1 MGSWPAG
8 QDLARRSRRA
18 ARGMTRRLPLVV
30 GLLLLAVLLFVPP
43 FLKNYGIYLF
53 SYWLVFI
60 IATMGLNLTV
70 GYAGQKSLGH
80 AAFFGIGAYTVAI
93 LLKAGIS
100 FWIGL
105 PLAMLGC
112 FVVGLALGFPALR
125 VQTIYLAF
133 ATLGFNTA
141 LWLVMRNEEWLTGGT
156 FGINNI
162 ARPSLLGI
170 DLSGNLA
177 YYYFVLGVTILL
189 GLLLWNLL
197 ASPWGKAFRALRD
210 NPIRAE
216 SLGVN
221 IQAYTLL
228 SFAIGAVYAGVAG
241 ALFAPLVEFI
251 DPAPFAVGASIM
263 MYLMVVVGGAGYFFG
278 PVLGSAVGVLLPE
291 WLRFAQAWYLFA
303 FGAAVVMLMLWLPE
317 GLLSIPD
324 RLKARRQA
332 RAAAAARTAAAA
344 RIGKPS

>member
-1 MGSWPAG
+1 MKKLHLLGAV
-8 QDLARRSRRA
+8 A
-18 ARGMTRRLPLVV
+18 ALV
-30 GLLLLAVLLFVPP
+30 LLLAVPP
-43 FLKNYGIYLF
+43 FLKSYGVYLF
-53 SYWLVFI
+53 SYWLVFV

-93 LLKAGIS
+93 LLKAGVS

-105 PLAMLGC
+105 PAAMLGC
-112 FVVGLALGFPALR
+112 FVIGLVVGFPALR

-141 LWLVMRNEEWLTGGT
+141 VWLVMRNEEKLTGGT

-162 ARPSLLGI
+162 ARPELFGFSLNNS
-170 DLSGNLA
+170 LS
-177 YYYFVLGVTILL
+177 YYYFVLGMLILMGAL
-189 GLLLWNLL
+189 LWGLLN
-197 ASPWGKAFRALRD
+197 SPWGKAFTSLRD

-251 DPAPFAVGASIM
+251 DPAPFSVGQSIM
-263 MYLMVVVGGAGYFFG
+263 MYLMVVLGGPGYFFG
-278 PVLGSAVGVLLPE
+278 PLLGSAVGVLLPE
-291 WLRFAQAWYLFA
+291 WLRFAQAWYLFV
-303 FGAAVVMLMLWLPE
+303 FGCAIVLMMLWLPD

-324 RLKARRQA
+324 RLRAKRLAREASAA
-332 RAAAAARTAAAA
+332 RSAAAAKLGAQ
-344 RIGKPS
+344 P

>member
-1 MGSWPAG
+1 MKK
-8 QDLARRSRRA
+8 LN
-18 ARGMTRRLPLVV
+18 
-30 GLLLLAVLLFVPP
+30 LLFAVVALALLMVVPN
-43 FLKNYGIYLF
+43 FLKNYGIHIF
-53 SYWLVFI
+53 TTWLVFI

-93 LLKAGIS
+93 FLKAGLS
-100 FWIGL
+100 FWLGL
-105 PLAMLGC
+105 PVAALFC

-162 ARPSLLGI
+162 ARPSLGGI
-170 DLSGNLA
+170 SFDGNLA
-177 YYYFVLGVTILL
+177 YYYLVLGFTIVLA
-189 GLLLWNLL
+189 LLLWGLL
-197 ASPWGKAFRALRD
+197 RSPWGKAFTALRD

-216 SLGVN
+216 SLGIN
-221 IQAYTLL
+221 TRSYTLL

-241 ALFAPLVEFI
+241 GLYASQVGFI
-251 DPAPFAVGASIM
+251 DPALFTVGASIM
-263 MYLMVVVGGAGYFFG
+263 MYLMVVVGGPGYFFG
-278 PVLGSAVGVLLPE
+278 PILGSAVGVVLPE
-291 WLRFAQAWYLFA
+291 WLRFAQAWYLFV
-303 FGAAVVMLMLWLPE
+303 FGSAVVLLMIWLPD

-324 RLKARRQA
+324 RIKARRQSRA
-332 RAAAAARTAAAA
+332 ASADRAAAGQGVKA
-344 RIGKPS
+344 

>member
-1 MGSWPAG
+1 MKKTHLIGS
-8 QDLARRSRRA
+8 LAI
-18 ARGMTRRLPLVV
+18 
-30 GLLLLAVLLFVPP
+30 LALMVAVPP
-43 FLKNYGIYLF
+43 LLKSYGVYLF
-53 SYWLVFI
+53 STWLVFI

-93 LLKAGIS
+93 LLKAGVS

-105 PLAMLGC
+105 PLAAVGC
-112 FVVGLALGFPALR
+112 FLIGLGLGFPALR

-141 LWLVMRNEEWLTGGT
+141 IWLVMRNEEWLTGGT

-162 ARPSLLGI
+162 SRPELLG
-170 DLSGNLA
+170 LSLAGALA
-177 YYYFVLGVTILL
+177 YYYLVLVLAVVMGALL
-189 GLLLWNLL
+189 WGLLR
-197 ASPWGKAFRALRD
+197 SPWGKAFMALRD

-241 ALFAPLVEFI
+241 GLYACLVEFI
-251 DPAPFAVGASIM
+251 EPAPFGVGASIM
-263 MYLMVVVGGAGYFFG
+263 MYLMVVVGGSGYFFG

-291 WLRFAQAWYLFA
+291 WLRFAQGWYLFV
-303 FGAAVVMLMLWLPE
+303 FGGAVVLLMLWLPD

-324 RLKARRQA
+324 RLRAKRLAREASAA
-332 RAAAAARTAAAA
+332 RSAAAAAIKAGA
-344 RIGKPS
+344 

>member
-1 MGSWPAG
+1 MKKLNLLIA
-8 QDLARRSRRA
+8 LIVLVA
-18 ARGMTRRLPLVV
+18 LVV
-30 GLLLLAVLLFVPP
+30 VPN
-43 FLKNYGIYLF
+43 FLKNYGIHMF
-53 SYWLVFI
+53 TTWLVYI

-93 LLKAGIS
+93 FLKAGLS
-100 FWIGL
+100 FWLGL
-105 PLAMLGC
+105 PVAALFC

-162 ARPSLLGI
+162 ARPSLGG
-170 DLSGNLA
+170 LSFDGNLA
-177 YYYFVLGVTILL
+177 YYYLVLSFAVVMS
-189 GLLLWNLL
+189 LLLWGLL
-197 ASPWGKAFRALRD
+197 RSPWGKAFTALRD

-216 SLGVN
+216 SLG
-221 IQAYTLL
+221 IDTRGYTLL

-241 ALFAPLVEFI
+241 GLYASQVQFI
-251 DPAPFAVGASIM
+251 DPALFTVGASIM
-263 MYLMVVVGGAGYFFG
+263 MYLMVVVGGPGYFLG
-278 PVLGSAVGVLLPE
+278 PVLGSAVGVVLPE
-291 WLRFAQAWYLFA
+291 WLRFAQAWYLFV
-303 FGAAVVMLMLWLPE
+303 FGAAVVLLMIWLPD

-324 RLKARRQA
+324 RIKARRQSREASAA
-332 RAAAAARTAAAA
+332 RASAGVKA
-344 RIGKPS
+344 